1 MRDDMRKVILY
12 IAQTLD
18 GYIAEEDGG
27 VRFLDDY
34 MDHHLANE
42 HIQNFLSTVDTDI
55 MGRKTYDWMIEHVP
69 NIELERETYVVS
81 KTLKSNDSIHVVS
94 SDLVSLIHELKQ
106 KKGKNIWLVGGG
118 ELICSFIEHD
128 LIDEYQIAIIPKLLG
143 TGRKLFLS
151 HHMKQ
156 MLKLTKI
163 DHLDDIVILT
173 YLRV

>member
-18 GYIAEEDGG
+18 GYIAEDDGG

-34 MDHHLANE
+34 GNHHLANSHIE
-42 HIQNFLSTVDTDI
+42 HFLSTVDTDI
-55 MGRKTYDWMIEHVP
+55 MGRKTYDWMMNHVP
-69 NIELERETYVVS
+69 HVSFERDTYVVS
-81 KTLKSNDSIHVVS
+81 KTLNPNDKVHVVS
-94 SDLVSLIHELKQ
+94 SDVVSLIHELKQ
-106 KKGKNIWLVGGG
+106 KRGKDIWLVGGG
-118 ELICSFIEHD
+118 ELIYSFIEHN

-143 TGRKLFLS
+143 SGRKLFLS
-151 HHMKQ
+151 HQMKQ
-156 MLKLTKI
+156 TLRLTKI